1 MRRFGIIGNP
11 VEQSFSA
18 RYFTEKFEREG
29 IDAEY
34 TKYKCETINE
44 ARKVLGI
51 VEGCNVTIPHKQ
63 AIMALLDELDET
75 AREIGAVNVVKRERE
90 GHLIGY
96 NTDCIGF
103 IDSIRPLL
111 RPTDKKALILGTG
124 GAAKAVRYG
133 LEKLGVKPTFVSR
146 KIDEAAKALD
156 EAPRALDVAAKP
168 LDEAPKALDGGMIG
182 YGGLTE
188 EVMREHTVIVNCT
201 PVGMWP
207 NVEGKPA
214 IPYEYINSEHLL
226 FDCIYNPE
234 ETEFLREG
242 RERGAI
248 TRNGMEMLIGQAV
261 AAWRIWE
268 M

>member
-1 MRRFGIIGNP
+1 M
-11 VEQSFSA
+11 EQSFSA

-34 TKYKCETINE
+34 TKYKCETIDE
-44 ARKVLGI
+44 ARNVLGI
-51 VEGCNVTIPHKQ
+51 VDGCNVTIPHKQ

-75 AREIGAVNVVKRERE
+75 AHEIGAVNVVKRGRE

-103 IDSIRPLL
+103 MDSIRPLL
-111 RPTDKKALILGTG
+111 RPTDTKALILGTG

-133 LEKLGVKPTFVSR
+133 LRKLGLTPTYVSR
-146 KIDEAAKALD
+146 T
-156 EAPRALDVAAKP
+156 PREGQLN
-168 LDEAPKALDGGMIG
+168 
-182 YGGLTE
+182 YTGLTPAI
-188 EVMREHTVIVNCT
+188 MAEHTVIVNCT
-201 PVGMWP
+201 PLGMWP
-207 NVEGKPA
+207 NVAGKPA
-214 IPYEYINSEHLL
+214 IPYAHIGGEHLL

>member
-34 TKYKCETINE
+34 KKYKCETIDE
-44 ARKVLGI
+44 ARDVLGI
-51 VEGCNVTIPHKQ
+51 VDGCNVTIPHKQ

-75 AREIGAVNVVKRERE
+75 AREIGAVNVVKAR
-90 GHLIGY
+90 GSYLTGY

-103 IDSIRPLL
+103 MDSIRPLL
-111 RPTDKKALILGTG
+111 RPTDTKALILGTG

-133 LEKLGVKPTFVSR
+133 LEKLGVLPTFVSR
-146 KIDEAAKALD
+146 MINGDAAELLNGDGQRPKWWILGYDE
-156 EAPRALDVAAKP
+156 
-168 LDEAPKALDGGMIG
+168 
-182 YGGLTE
+182 LTE

-207 NVEGKPA
+207 NVEGRPA
-214 IPYEYINSEHLL
+214 IPYEYISSEHLL

-242 RERGAI
+242 RERGAR
-248 TRNGMEMLIGQAV
+248 TKNGMEMLIGQAV
-261 AAWRIWE
+261 AAWKIWGD
-268 M
+268 

>member
-1 MRRFGIIGNP
+1 M
-11 VEQSFSA
+11 EQSFSA

-34 TKYKCETINE
+34 KKYKCETIDE
-44 ARKVLGI
+44 ARDVLGI
-51 VEGCNVTIPHKQ
+51 VDGCNVTIPHKQ

-75 AREIGAVNVVKRERE
+75 ACEIGAVNVVKRGKEDN
-90 GHLIGY
+90 LTGY

-103 IDSIRPLL
+103 MDSIRPLL

-133 LEKLGVKPTFVSR
+133 LEKLGVLPTFVSR
-146 KIDEAAKALD
+146 KIDEA
-156 EAPRALDVAAKP
+156 PRALDVAS
-168 LDEAPKALDGGMIG
+168 LDGEVIG

-214 IPYEYINSEHLL
+214 IPYEYIGSEHLL

-242 RERGAI
+242 RERSAR
-248 TRNGMEMLIGQAV
+248 TKNGMQMLIGQAV
-261 AAWRIWE
+261 AAWRIWNN
-268 M
+268 